1 MLRPI
6 KSPIALLR
14 LAPLLF
20 PIVFL
25 CAAVNGVIATLYAA
39 VFLHLLIIAAELTV
53 GRRFAEVPIPVF
65 VEGSTAFEDVCL
77 FAWAGLHVAVLG
89 ATLYFVASTELTG
102 RQVFAVGALFGY
114 SINTFSAAA
123 AHELLHRDRP
133 AQRFVAHLLYA
144 VMLYPAIPTVQ
155 WQAITAGRGLIA
167 IAKLQSLV
175 SPFTPTFQA
184 FAGGIEA
191 VQTPQARARDGQ
203 LRFRVA
209 VALILLAIPLCLGM
223 PAVILL
229 LITQGLFAFLL
240 IETINFVQHY
250 EHAADSGSGH
260 ANQDL
265 NFVFR
270 CLLFNLP
277 LHAAHHDQPDL
288 PYPEL
293 CPTQR
298 PGRPGSAIGARS
310 VAYTGYL
317 RFGIVGTTTP
327 VKRR

>member
-144 VMLYPAIPTVQ
+144 VMLYPHFPTVHMASHHR
-155 WQAITAGRGLIA
+155 WAGTDRDCQTP
-167 IAKLQSLV
+167 KPCQSIHAYLV
-175 SPFTPTFQA
+175 QA

-265 NFVFR
+265 NFVSR

-293 CPTQR
+293 CPT
-298 PGRPGSAIGARS
+298 PAARAS
-310 VAYTGYL
+310 RLGYWCSFWL
-317 RFGIVGTTTP
+317 AWLPPIWHSWHHNPR
-327 VKRR
+327 